1 MSTVALRYP
10 LDLARWF
17 SEGWNRFWFTPRDPA
32 TLGLSRIL
40 AGAMLLYTHA
50 VWTLGLSDFMGAQP
64 WIPRASAEYIYG
76 PDSMRWT
83 WSMLWWCESPAA
95 LWTVHVAALVAMFCL
110 TIGFQTRI
118 ASIVSFVLCAS
129 YANRTVASQFGL
141 DQINGMLA
149 LYLMIG
155 PSGACYSVDRLIARW
170 RAGEKLPLPAS
181 SVMANIA
188 TRLIQLHMCVIYF
201 NAGLSK
207 LQGGMW
213 WDGSALWGAVA
224 NLEYQSLDL
233 TWLSNHPYVISFM
246 THTTIIWE
254 ISFCALIWNRMLRPL
269 VLLVAIPLH
278 LGIAFGMG
286 MITFG
291 FVMLYGCLAFVEP
304 SFVRG
309 IVDRWLRG
317 AQVLPDA
324 ELNSLESGEKAEAQ
338 RPTTAPGAGARLR
351 RGPRADTLTTGARAS
366 ESR

>member
-1 MSTVALRYP
+1 MSTIALRYP

-32 TLGLSRIL
+32 TLGLIRIL

-50 VWTLGLSDFMGAQP
+50 VWTLGLTDFMGAHP

-83 WSMLWWCESPAA
+83 WSMLWWCESPTA
-95 LWTVHVAALVAMFCL
+95 LWTVHIVALVAMFCL

-118 ASIVSFVLCAS
+118 ASIISFVLCAS

-141 DQINGMLA
+141 DQINGMLT

-170 RAGEKLPLPAS
+170 RGGEKLLLPAP

-188 TRLIQLHMCVIYF
+188 TRLIQLHMCIIYF
-201 NAGLSK
+201 NAGVSK

-224 NLEYQSLDL
+224 NLEYQSMDL
-233 TWLSNHPYVISFM
+233 TWLCNHPYVISFM

-254 ISFCALIWNRMLRPL
+254 ISFCALVWNRMLRPL

-309 IVDRWLRG
+309 IVDRWLPG

-324 ELNSLESGEKAEAQ
+324 ETNEPETGEKGEAQ

-351 RGPRADTLTTGARAS
+351 RGPRADAMTTRSRATS
-366 ESR
+366 